1 MLISIRLWCFS
12 LKLDKHNTFSKKQLS
27 EMPHVSVEQAHIVS
41 RPADA
46 RKVEP
51 KKQFVLVHRCYFGYL
66 QAFYDLHYYGSLE
79 GYIVR

>member
-1 MLISIRLWCFS
+1 
-12 LKLDKHNTFSKKQLS
+12 
-27 EMPHVSVEQAHIVS
+27 MPHVSVEQAHVVS

-66 QAFYDLHYYGSLE
+66 QAFYDLHYYGFLE
-79 GYIVR
+79 GCIVR